1 MQVSYETKE
10 KERSQILLTVTV
22 GKEEVK
28 KEYDKLI
35 LDAQKNA
42 ELKGFRKGKV
52 PVSILETKFKQGF
65 LAESANKV
73 IDNAFREVI
82 EKVEKKPIAY
92 AQPKME
98 NFELPELGKDY
109 KFELI
114 YDTYPSF
121 EIGNYKNV
129 EAIRD
134 EVKISNDDIENELER
149 AVKEFT
155 TIEPKEGK
163 IEEDDIVSID
173 YTVYEGDQELYK
185 KENEHIHMNKDFD
198 MFKLSKDLL
207 DLKKGDKKEFEKS
220 FSKDEIEKIAG
231 KTLKIE
237 LEIKEVKKEI
247 KPELNNDLVKQIDE
261 SCETVDDLKKKISDN
276 LKSYSD
282 NMIKQQALTAILE
295 KIESSFK
302 GEIPDS
308 MIGQQTEMYYKEFVN
323 RIGGDEKR
331 AENLLKMDKLTKE
344 TYKDKFKDNAVKEI
358 KKGLILREVVTK
370 EEIKASEED
379 VNKFVEPIAK
389 QYKMKIEDFLKMYKD
404 SGKMSIFEN
413 EVETQL
419 ALDFLYNNA
428 KIKKGKKIS
437 LKDLTSK
444 ANI

>member
-10 KERSQILLTVTV
+10 KERSQILLSITV
-22 GKEEVK
+22 GKKEVK

-35 LDAQKNA
+35 QDAQKNA

-52 PVSILETKFKQGF
+52 PVSILENKYKQGF

-73 IDNAFREVI
+73 IDKAFQEVI

-92 AQPKME
+92 ASPKME
-98 NFELPELGKDY
+98 NFELPVLDKDY

-129 EAIRD
+129 EVIKD
-134 EVKISNDDIENELER
+134 EVKITNDDVENELEK
-149 AVKEFT
+149 AVKDFT

-163 IEEDDIVSID
+163 IEDNDIASID
-173 YTVYEGDQELYK
+173 YTVFEDDNEFYK
-185 KENEHIHMNKDFD
+185 KENEHIYMNKDYD

-207 DLKKGDKKEFEKS
+207 GLNKGDKKEFEKS

-231 KTLKIE
+231 KTLKIY
-237 LEIKEVKKEI
+237 LEIKEVKKEVR
-247 KPELNNDLVKQIDE
+247 PELNEDLVKQIDE
-261 SCETVDDLKKKISDN
+261 SCKTVDELKKKINDN
-276 LKSYSD
+276 LKKYTD
-282 NMIKQQALTAILE
+282 NTIKQQSLNIILD
-295 KIESSFK
+295 KLVDSFK
-302 GEIPDS
+302 GDIPDS
-308 MIGQQTEMYYKEFVN
+308 MIEQQTEMYYKEFVN
-323 RIGGDEKR
+323 KIGGDEKR

-344 TYKDKFKDNAVKEI
+344 TYKERFKENAIKEI

-370 EEIKASEED
+370 ENIKAGEED
-379 VNKFVEPIAK
+379 INKLVEPIAK

-413 EVETQL
+413 EVETQM
-419 ALDFLYNNA
+419 ALDFLYDNA

-437 LKDLTSK
+437 IKDLSGK
-444 ANI
+444 ANS